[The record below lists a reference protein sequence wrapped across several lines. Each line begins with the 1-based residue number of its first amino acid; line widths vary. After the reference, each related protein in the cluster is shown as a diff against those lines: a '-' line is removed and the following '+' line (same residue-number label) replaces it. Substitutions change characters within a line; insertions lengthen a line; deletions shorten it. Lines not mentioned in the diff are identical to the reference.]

1 LSGVAQSF
9 SWVVP
14 SDIAP
19 SRTAVIQVTATDRAG
34 NSQSATSDLLTL
46 IGSGFAPNAQVTYQ
60 YDPLNRLTQA
70 TYQDGRVVSYT
81 YDAAGNLATVTV
93 K

>member
-1 LSGVAQSF
+1 
-9 SWVVP
+9 
-14 SDIAP
+14 
-19 SRTAVIQVTATDRAG
+19 
-34 NSQSATSDLLTL
+34 
-46 IGSGFAPNAQVTYQ
+46 VTYQ
-60 YDPLNRLTQA
+60 YDPLGRVTQA